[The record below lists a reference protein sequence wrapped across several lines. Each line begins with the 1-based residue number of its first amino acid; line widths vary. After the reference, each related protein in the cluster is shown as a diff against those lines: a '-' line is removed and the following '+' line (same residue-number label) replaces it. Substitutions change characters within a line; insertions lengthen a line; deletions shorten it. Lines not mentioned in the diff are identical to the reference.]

1 MQDEEEFFLAS
12 QSSRAELL
20 RMWGGEGVSEGEVR
34 RVFSSYYG
42 GGEEDTAVSRLPWAD
57 TQPAQHSQ
65 EDQRRLVEF
74 SRAGFL
80 TINFLPAASCVDS
93 REESCGWGS
102 QPGYVFQVSLNQL

>member
-20 RMWGGEGVSEGEVR
+20 RMWGEEGVSEGEVR

-93 REESCGWGS
+93 REESWGWGS
-102 QPGYVFQVSLNQL
+102 QQGWGSWQLLQ